1 MTKHNE
7 QFKLLLVQQYL
18 TGTKSYQ
25 SIAHEHG
32 FQNSM
37 LRRWVQLYQIHGLAG
52 LSKKH
57 TYYNAEYRLKVL
69 QHMWDHTLSYSE
81 VAATF
86 NIRNVGCIGQWERCY
101 HIGGIEAL
109 TPRSRGRPKTMPTS
123 QDNQAPL
130 PATEDLRSREDLQA
144 EVDYLR
150 MEVAYLKKLQAL
162 VQTQQQQRTIARKK
176 RTSSPN

>member
-1 MTKHNE
+1 MTKHDE
-7 QFKLLLVQQYL
+7 QFKLSLVQQYL

-25 SIAHEHG
+25 SIVHEHG
-32 FQNSM
+32 FQHSM
-37 LRRWVQLYQIHGLAG
+37 LKRWVRLYQIHGLAG

-57 TYYNAEYRLKVL
+57 TYYHAEYRLKVL
-69 QHMWDHTLSYSE
+69 QHMWEHTLSYSE
-81 VAATF
+81 VAAVF
-86 NIRNVGCIGQWERCY
+86 NIRSVGCIGQWERCY

-109 TPRSRGRPKTMPTS
+109 TPRSRGRPKTMPIS

-130 PATEDLRSREDLQA
+130 PATEDMPSREDLQA
-144 EVDYLR
+144 EVNYLR

-176 RTSSPN
+176 RKSSPN